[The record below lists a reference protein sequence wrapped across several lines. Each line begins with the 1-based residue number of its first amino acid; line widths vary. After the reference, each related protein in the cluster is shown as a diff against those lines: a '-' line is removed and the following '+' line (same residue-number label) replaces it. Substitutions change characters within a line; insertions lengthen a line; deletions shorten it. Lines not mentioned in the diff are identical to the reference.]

1 MEITILEEYR
11 RNSKIYVRCLCFC
24 GNEFHAAK
32 SNISSGGTKSCG
44 CYRKTVQRLLAVN
57 KQKYKLSECLGKT
70 YNYLTVIDEEYVT
83 VKSGA
88 IHRYFVCNCKCGS
101 LYKGSVELIVQGRI
115 KSCGCW
121 KVIADSLP
129 KSHGMSRTRPHI
141 IWCHM
146 IARTTNVKEPS
157 YKDYGGRGITLCD
170 RWKSFENFWE
180 DMQEGYS
187 DELEL
192 DRIDVNGNYC
202 KENCRWATLSM
213 QGHNK
218 RKKQD
223 CISEYIGV
231 TLDTKTNKW
240 RARIA
245 VTKSYRKHLG
255 MFHTQ
260 IEAATAYDNASEEI
274 YGDRPNKTV
283 K

>member
-1 MEITILEEYR
+1 MTET
-11 RNSKIYVRCLCFC
+11 
-24 GNEFHAAK
+24 
-32 SNISSGGTKSCG
+32 NIDLSVGKVFGKLKVIGIFKKEGSSVKYATCMCSCG
-44 CYRKTVQRLLAVN
+44 SEHKARLADL
-57 KQKYKLSECLGKT
+57 
-70 YNYLTVIDEEYVT
+70 
-83 VKSGA
+83 KSG
-88 IHRYFVCNCKCGS
+88 NT
-101 LYKGSVELIVQGRI
+101 

-129 KSHGMSRTRPHI
+129 KSHGMSKTRPHI
-141 IWCHM
+141 IWCGM
-146 IARTTNVKEPS
+146 IARTTNLKEPS
-157 YKDYGGRGITLCD
+157 YKDYGARGITLCD
-170 RWKSFENFWE
+170 RWKSFENFWD

-218 RKKQD
+218 RKKED
-223 CISEYIGV
+223 CISEYMGV
-231 TLDTKTNKW
+231 TLDNKTNKW

-260 IEAATAYDNASEEI
+260 IEAAIAYDNASEEI